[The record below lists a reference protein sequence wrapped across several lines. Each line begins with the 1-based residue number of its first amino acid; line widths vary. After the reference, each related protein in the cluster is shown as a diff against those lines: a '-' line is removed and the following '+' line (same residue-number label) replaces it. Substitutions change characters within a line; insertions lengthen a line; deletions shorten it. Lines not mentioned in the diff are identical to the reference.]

1 MKLQCPNV
9 VAAAIKLEELKKAA
23 EGKNLWLL
31 GNALIKDCGYG
42 NTQAPR
48 IHGAKPGV
56 KNGSKATLE
65 RACDELK
72 VHGINYTA
80 RTLAD
85 IRDVAIAFPKD
96 VDRKDNVSFW
106 GHAYA
111 GSPQILNWILST
123 PSLRTYKN
131 RKGFEMVDALLIRD
145 LAKTYRQ
152 VQEQERVEDHRN
164 AKDKLKDAK
173 ESGDLPAIRK
183 AQDEVDETSRPPKA
197 KGGGRPPSPSKLQAA
212 AELMK
217 TNAQW
222 LETERDLEEA
232 KKALDVVYLRL
243 QDMNEINSDY
253 AEGYIEDCT
262 AIAALA
268 TRIVNFLKG
277 KSNNLVHLR
286 GDKNA

>member
-1 MKLQCPNV
+1 L
-9 VAAAIKLEELKKAA
+9 
-23 EGKNLWLL
+23 
-31 GNALIKDCGYG
+31 
-42 NTQAPR
+42 
-48 IHGAKPGV
+48 
-56 KNGSKATLE
+56 
-65 RACDELK
+65 RA
-72 VHGINYTA
+72 
-80 RTLAD
+80 
-85 IRDVAIAFPKD
+85 
-96 VDRKDNVSFW
+96 
-106 GHAYA
+106 
-111 GSPQILNWILST
+111 
-123 PSLRTYKN
+123 YKN

-212 AELMK
+212 AEVMK

-268 TRIVNFLKG
+268 TRIINFLKG